1 MAWKHNAMAD
11 TLSKLLAM
19 RRKIEYRQNIKM
31 SASIFVNLALAIM
44 EARTMQASDVVK
56 ELRRM
61 IMKGYDR
68 EWLHIEKFL
77 SLMVE
82 HTFMV

>member
-1 MAWKHNAMAD
+1 MAD